1 MYIVLCIVL
10 GFLVRRPNSNNSNN
24 NNNNNHSLKIS
35 INRSIMGRIDSWS
48 SGASL
53 KIVDSIVDG
62 KGAIEAIRSITI
74 SSIENT
80 TIFGKVSSIIL
91 DLSSNSLFTDILD
104 IDRRQQGCVRFCY
117 IPHGSQIPRPYRC
130 VLEYESNNG
139 GAGSSTMVKHQF
151 FNTIY

>member
-1 MYIVLCIVL
+1 
-10 GFLVRRPNSNNSNN
+10 
-24 NNNNNHSLKIS
+24 
-35 INRSIMGRIDSWS
+35 MGRIDSSS

-62 KGAIEAIRSITI
+62 KGAIEGIRSNTI

-91 DLSSNSLFTDILD
+91 DLSSNSIFTEILD

-130 VLEYESNNG
+130 VLEYESHNG
-139 GAGSSTMVKHQF
+139 VLVALTMVDHQIVQHHILK
-151 FNTIY
+151 T

>member
-1 MYIVLCIVL
+1 
-10 GFLVRRPNSNNSNN
+10 
-24 NNNNNHSLKIS
+24 
-35 INRSIMGRIDSWS
+35 MGRIDSSS

-62 KGAIEAIRSITI
+62 KGAIEAIRCITI

-91 DLSSNSLFTDILD
+91 DLASNSLFTDILD

-117 IPHGSQIPRPYRC
+117 IPYGSQIPRPYRC

-139 GAGSSTMVKHQF
+139 GLVAVPMVTIIR